1 MSRDKIYQSA
11 IYLVFGLSF
20 LFSLFLIASDN
31 ISPFTTQA
39 SVHRNVAN
47 IAPEVTGVIT
57 GVDVENGQHVK
68 AGERLFTIDKR
79 RFELAVEQAKAELI
93 QAQDANSAKWQE
105 LASLEQ
111 SFEQREVEWQNA
123 TIKLTR
129 YRKLQGKGLVTQE
142 ELDDA
147 VMNVNLAQSAIK
159 AAMAEIKRI
168 EAELARADNLYTAN
182 GNTSGITAS
191 NVLTHMQ
198 GEGGESAAIVLAR
211 SKLAQA
217 ELDLAHTEVKA
228 KIDGTVSNLQLQK
241 GSYLQQGNVAMF
253 LVNEASVWLKADFN
267 EKGMAYLHK
276 GKPVIISF
284 DALPG
289 QVFEGEIISQDRA
302 IYDASSQ
309 SNQLAEVSNDTRWI
323 REQQKIRTQISVQ
336 RIDAGL
342 ISGSKASVMVKN
354 GNSVIDTL
362 ATGWITLVAYFRYI
376 Y

>member
-11 IYLVFGLSF
+11 IYLVFGFSF

-47 IAPEVTGVIT
+47 IAPEVAGVIT
-57 GVDVENGQHVK
+57 AVDVRNGQHVK
-68 AGERLFTIDKR
+68 AGERLFSIDKR
-79 RFELAVEQAKAELI
+79 RFVLAVEQAQAELM
-93 QAQDANSAKWQE
+93 QAQDANIAKWQE

-129 YRKLQGKGLVTQE
+129 YRKLQDKGLVTQE

-147 VMNVNLAQSAIK
+147 VMNVNLAKSAIK
-159 AAMAEIKRI
+159 AATAEIKRI
-168 EAELARADNLYTAN
+168 EAELASSDNLFTTN
-182 GNTSGITAS
+182 ENTPTLVIGNAQTP
-191 NVLTHMQ
+191 M
-198 GEGGESAAIVLAR
+198 EGGESAAIVLAR

-217 ELDLAHTEVKA
+217 ELDLAHTDVKA

-241 GSYLQQGNVAMF
+241 GSYLQQGSVAMF
-253 LVNEASVWLKADFN
+253 LVNEGSVWLKADFN
-267 EKGMAYLHK
+267 EKGMAYLNQ
-276 GKPVIISF
+276 GKQVVISF

-289 QVFEGEIISQDRA
+289 KVFEGEILSQDRA

-309 SNQLAEVSNDTRWI
+309 SSQLAQVSNDSRWI

-336 RIDAGL
+336 SIDAGL

-354 GNSVIDTL
+354 GNSVIDAL
-362 ATGWITLVAYFRYI
+362 ATGWITIVAYFRYI